1 MKPDARYVDRQV
13 HDNCR
18 MMAAQPHSGATVKS
32 FLAGALLMFGTHT
45 TYALDLLVPAYFYPA
60 NTGAASWQALA
71 SAAPT
76 VGITA
81 ILNPDNGPGATLD
94 SNYASV
100 VSNLKAAGGRVIG
113 YVYTGYGARSAST
126 VKADID
132 RFYSLYGVDG
142 IFIDEVSNLEHDL
155 DYYIALRDHIK
166 GGYAKNFIVSN
177 PGTQT
182 PGAYLAT
189 ADVLVTFESPLA
201 EYTAYVADAWTAGQD
216 RSRFA
221 HLVYDVP
228 GSTAM
233 LSVID
238 TAISHN
244 VGHVYVTDD
253 RGANPWDTLPSYWA
267 AETARV
273 AAVPEPSSW
282 AALIAGLGFIATRLR
297 KRTSDPQ

>member
-1 MKPDARYVDRQV
+1 
-13 HDNCR
+13 

-45 TYALDLLVPAYFYPA
+45 THALDLLVPAYFYPENA
-60 NTGAASWQALA
+60 GAASWQALA

-113 YVYTGYGARSAST
+113 YVHTGYGARNAGT
-126 VKADID
+126 VMADID

-166 GGYAKNFIVSN
+166 GGYTKNFIVSN

-182 PGAYLAT
+182 PASYLAT
-189 ADVLVTFESPLA
+189 ADVLVTFESPRA
-201 EYTAYVADAWTAGQD
+201 EYSAYVADAWTAGQD

-221 HLVYDVP
+221 HLVYDVS
-228 GSTAM
+228 GSVEM

-238 TAISHN
+238 TAIAHN

-253 RGANPWDTLPSYWA
+253 RGANPWDTLPSYWE
-267 AETARV
+267 AETTRV

-282 AALIAGLGFIATRLR
+282 AALIAGLGLIATRLR
-297 KRTSDPQ
+297 KRTSDPS